1 MVQKVVHI
9 FFTERSW
16 WSAYAKIVL
25 WGESV
30 LLERDIV
37 VRLFFRSNLDF
48 LTKCSWLNVLGLE
61 FQTLCRQTFVRS
73 GRCAYF
79 SSSPMVFSVLLC
91 ERPGRLFTCILWY
104 WSWLVKTVIKEITY
118 HYLDSSFLLHGHPLW
133 PVQCSHPKRVTSV
146 VYITTMYMLHMTVV
160 LVSAENGHKCLLL
173 RT

>member
-30 LLERDIV
+30 LLERDIM
-37 VRLFFRSNLDF
+37 VRLFCLSLDF
-48 LTKCSWLNVLGLE
+48 LTKCTWLNVLGLE

-104 WSWLVKTVIKEITY
+104 WSWLVKTVIKKCLTLFRFILLSEQPSVMACSAFTSQTCHISSIHKYNVHVTY
-118 HYLDSSFLLHGHPLW
+118 ECSSSF
-133 PVQCSHPKRVTSV
+133 C
-146 VYITTMYMLHMTVV
+146 
-160 LVSAENGHKCLLL
+160 
-173 RT
+173 

>member
-30 LLERDIV
+30 LLERDIM
-37 VRLFFRSNLDF
+37 VRLFCLSLDF
-48 LTKCSWLNVLGLE
+48 LTKCTWLNVLGLE

-104 WSWLVKTVIKEITY
+104 RSRLVKAVIK
-118 HYLDSSFLLHGHPLW
+118 
-133 PVQCSHPKRVTSV
+133 
-146 VYITTMYMLHMTVV
+146 
-160 LVSAENGHKCLLL
+160 KCLPLFRFILPSERPSVMACSAFTPQTCHISSIHNRVSKVVAHHEKLL
-173 RT
+173 TQWMYI